1 MRKLGGLEVAWKG
14 FILQE
19 TSCVAIIMKKVNGD
33 RRPATRPN
41 VVRGIYLCDQ
51 VGGGRRGG
59 LMITGGLHC

>member
-19 TSCVAIIMKKVNGD
+19 TSCVAIIMKVNGD
-33 RRPATRPN
+33 RRLATRPN

-59 LMITGGLHC
+59 LMITGELQC